1 MPFKFEFM
9 LSPIIKQLLEKQL
22 GKEIRYSSDF
32 EHLSFDIEKQTKQR
46 IGVNTLKR
54 LFGQI
59 EGVNEPRLYTLDIV
73 AGYLNFKNWDELLDS
88 LEEKGN
94 SDFSSIE
101 EIDIN
106 NLTKG
111 NKIRFYYSPDREV
124 LIEHIENNQFKVIE
138 SLNSKLKAEDI
149 IEVNHFVLKYP
160 LMVNDVKRNDVSL
173 GKFTAGKVSGITK
186 LTIFQK

>member
-1 MPFKFEFM
+1 M
-9 LSPIIKQLLEKQL
+9 LSPVIKQLLEKQL

-46 IGVNTLKR
+46 VGVNTLKR

-59 EGVNEPRLYTLDIV
+59 EGVKEPRLYTLDAV
-73 AGYLNFKNWDELLDS
+73 ARYLKFKNWDEMLESLDD
-88 LEEKGN
+88 KGN

-101 EIDIN
+101 EIEIN

-111 NKIRFYYSPDREV
+111 KKIKFYYSPDREV
-124 LIEHIENNQFKVIE
+124 LIEYIGKNLFKVTE
-138 SLNSKLKAEDI
+138 SLNSKLKADDR

-160 LMVNDVKRNDVSL
+160 LLVNDVVRNGASL
-173 GKFTAGKVSGITK
+173 GKFVAGKVSGITK
-186 LTIFQK
+186 LILID

>member
-1 MPFKFEFM
+1 M
-9 LSPIIKQLLEKQL
+9 LSPVIKQLLEKQL

-46 IGVNTLKR
+46 VGVNTLKR

-59 EGVNEPRLYTLDIV
+59 EGVKEPRLYTLDTV
-73 AGYLNFKNWDELLDS
+73 ARYLKFKNWDEMLESLDD
-88 LEEKGN
+88 KGN

-101 EIDIN
+101 EIEIN

-111 NKIRFYYSPDREV
+111 KKIKFYYSPDREV
-124 LIEHIENNQFKVIE
+124 LIEYIGKNLFKVTE
-138 SLNSKLKAEDI
+138 SLNSKLKADDR

-160 LMVNDVKRNDVSL
+160 LLVNDVVRKGASL
-173 GKFTAGKVSGITK
+173 GKFVAGKVSGITK
-186 LTIFQK
+186 LILID

>member
-1 MPFKFEFM
+1 M

-59 EGVNEPRLYTLDIV
+59 EGVKEPRLYTLDIV

-124 LIEHIENNQFKVIE
+124 LIEYIENNQFKVIE

>member
-9 LSPIIKQLLEKQL
+9 LSPVIKQLLEKQL

-32 EHLSFDIEKQTKQR
+32 EQLAFDIEKRTRQR

-59 EGVNEPRLYTLDIV
+59 EGANEPRLYTLDMV
-73 AGYLNFKNWDELLDS
+73 ARYLNFKNWDELLES

-101 EIDIN
+101 EIEIDK
-106 NLTKG
+106 LTKG
-111 NKIRFYYSPDREV
+111 DRIGFYYSPDREV
-124 LIEHIENNQFKVIE
+124 LVEYIEKNQFKVID
-138 SLNSKLKAEDI
+138 SLNSKLKAEDR

-160 LMVNDVKRNDVSL
+160 LLVNDVKRNNISL
-173 GKFTAGKVSGITK
+173 GKFTAGKISGITK
-186 LTIFQK
+186 LTLFQK